1 MSFIRWILQNFGIAF
16 GPVFLI
22 YIFLIIRRVTILWDL
37 LRKVPDVNS
46 PPPIVIG
53 ENNILWFLDDLLKHL
68 EKKTTAGAG
77 SVDAIIDAVW
87 AEVEC
92 RVTSHFTALN
102 GYVNTLILVGF
113 AGTIFGSIGAFNEM
127 FQGLAEGGPVT
138 GVFMDSWNNG
148 LASALYTSLGA
159 AVIGGVMVTLLC
171 SRLLMSRAKRLET
184 IVGLRISEIID
195 ESKACQEDHE
205 KA

>member
-1 MSFIRWILQNFGIAF
+1 MLFIRWILQNFGIAF

-46 PPPIVIG
+46 PPPIAIG

-68 EKKTTAGAG
+68 ENKITSGAG
-77 SVDAIIDAVW
+77 SVDAIIDAIW

-92 RVTSHFTALN
+92 RVTANFTALN

-127 FQGLAEGGPVT
+127 FRGLAEGGPVT

-184 IVGLRISEIID
+184 IIGLRISEIID
-195 ESKACQEDHE
+195 ESKPCLEDPE